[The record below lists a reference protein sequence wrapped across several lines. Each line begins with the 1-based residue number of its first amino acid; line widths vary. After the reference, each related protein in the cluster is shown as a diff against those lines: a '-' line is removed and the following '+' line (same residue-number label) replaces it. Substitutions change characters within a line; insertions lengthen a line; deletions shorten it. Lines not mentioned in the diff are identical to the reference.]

1 MQARVKWVEGL
12 TFIGESASGHQIL
25 MDGNSG
31 DKAPSPMEMVLMAAG
46 GCSAID
52 VVSILQKGRHNV
64 TNCEVKLTSERREE
78 APRLFTHINMHFI
91 VTGKELKG
99 AELDPKWETADAD
112 RGNNVYEGAIT
123 PMTLRLPKFPEGSK
137 MRKALACLLEEFFGH
152 TTPESLSKNGLN
164 WIAVPKDVAKLPK
177 WVLDLIDKDSVLAA
191 NTSVVHPILESVGI
205 RVIER
210 PEPAVY
216 SNCIRF

>member
-78 APRLFTHINMHFI
+78 APRLFTHINLHFI
-91 VTGKELKG
+91 VTGKELKDAAVSRAVNLS
-99 AELDPKWETADAD
+99 AEKYCSVALMLEKAVNITHS
-112 RGNNVYEGAIT
+112 YE
-123 PMTLRLPKFPEGSK
+123 
-137 MRKALACLLEEFFGH
+137 
-152 TTPESLSKNGLN
+152 
-164 WIAVPKDVAKLPK
+164 
-177 WVLDLIDKDSVLAA
+177 
-191 NTSVVHPILESVGI
+191 
-205 RVIER
+205 VIEG
-210 PEPAVY
+210 
-216 SNCIRF
+216 